1 MPLHLAPELIT
12 LIAENLNAT
21 KDISSFAQTSRS
33 HYASVIDSLYKRGQ
47 NDNEGRALLWACKK
61 GEERAAELA
70 MRNCKTD
77 DIDTKIFIYGKAL
90 CMASANGRLPLLTM
104 IYREVETLGD
114 QWDPYDWDNWVDEA
128 LGEAAKHGQ
137 LHVVQFLVKQGANV
151 NYHST
156 AGTPLLQAAASG
168 HGHVV
173 EYLLKAGANVHSTN
187 EYGHTALCEAAKAG
201 DVKAAEALIKH
212 GAGVND
218 TNHKDE
224 DRNTALLLAA
234 LEGHE
239 EMVEY
244 LLNAGANIRHIN
256 ACDETAL
263 QLAVVNGH
271 ENVAR
276 LLKQRSTYFKPA
288 TVTNRLGATSSSKSE
303 ARVSSRVADRRNS
316 MGEDSSGQENNSE
329 SPPTFSEKEYKEA
342 MIRDMDLHTLRMQ
355 DPAAFE
361 RMMAIVQAEYATYR
375 ACRLA
380 QGAIEAV

>member
-12 LIAENLNAT
+12 LIAENLNST

-33 HYASVIDSLYKRGQ
+33 HYASVIDLLYKRGQ
-47 NDNEGRALLWACKK
+47 NDNEGRVLLWA
-61 GEERAAELA
+61 
-70 MRNCKTD
+70 
-77 DIDTKIFIYGKAL
+77 F
-90 CMASANGRLPLLTM
+90 
-104 IYREVETLGD
+104 ETLRD
-114 QWDPYDWDNWVDEA
+114 QWDPYDCDNWVDEA
-128 LGEAAKHGQ
+128 LGEAAKHGH
-137 LHVVQFLVKQGANV
+137 LHVVQLLVKQGANV

-168 HGHVV
+168 HGDVV

-187 EYGHTALCEAAKAG
+187 KYGHTALCEAAQAG

-224 DRNTALLLAA
+224 DGNTALLLAA
-234 LEGHE
+234 VEGHE
-239 EMVEY
+239 EMVKY

-276 LLKQRSTYFKPA
+276 LLEQRSTYFEPEEE
-288 TVTNRLGATSSSKSE
+288 VVE
-303 ARVSSRVADRRNS
+303 
-316 MGEDSSGQENNSE
+316 
-329 SPPTFSEKEYKEA
+329 
-342 MIRDMDLHTLRMQ
+342 
-355 DPAAFE
+355 
-361 RMMAIVQAEYATYR
+361 
-375 ACRLA
+375 
-380 QGAIEAV
+380 